1 MSYPV
6 YSTRLLK
13 LYNVTGFWQTVVP
26 TGYVA
31 VVKTVSAS
39 CWDAASGQA
48 SVAIVDAQVMYDVVP
63 AVTGHV
69 TRSMHQV
76 AYAGEAI
83 KGYLSRTNMSM
94 IVSGY
99 LLRNVGLMKRDPLE
113 EEPALGPEL
122 LPEVA

>member
-13 LYNVTGFWQTVVP
+13 LYNVVDFWQTVVP
-26 TGYVA
+26 VGYTA
-31 VVKTVSAS
+31 VIKTVSAS
-39 CWDAASGQA
+39 NWGSTTGQV

-83 KGYLSRTNMSM
+83 RGYLQHTSMSM
-94 IVSGY
+94 VVSGY